1 MTTTDL
7 SRGDAVEPS
16 TPGAAPGSPSANGQ
30 AAKGAP
36 GTVDGYTASN
46 IQVLEGLEPVRRR
59 PGMFIGSTD
68 IRGLHHL
75 VYEIVDNSVDEA
87 LAGHCDRIRITI
99 HPDRSVTVSDNG
111 RGIPVDAHPTHKV
124 SALELIMTTL
134 HAGGKFGGGGYKVA
148 GGLHGVGASVVN
160 ALSTRCRVEVR
171 KNGQVHVH
179 EYERG
184 VPTGSLRVAGQ
195 TDEHGTTTT
204 FLADDII
211 FESLDY
217 EFATLA
223 QRFREM
229 AYLNAGLHF
238 TFVDEREDR
247 EVNFYFEGGIAS
259 FVSHLNRGRSV
270 VHPKPLYVSR
280 EMGTNGTAVS
290 VEVALQYNDGFDE
303 KVFAFA
309 NTIHTVDGGS
319 HLTGFRAAI
328 TRQLNDYARKAG
340 MLKESDPSLT
350 GEDVRE
356 GLTAIVSVK
365 LQDPQFE
372 GQTKGKLGNAEVRSA
387 VDTVV
392 NDYLGQHFHENPA
405 DARRIVEKSMTAA
418 RAREAARK
426 ARDLVIRKTAMEG
439 LSLPGKL
446 ADCSERD
453 PAKCEIFIVE
463 GDSAG
468 GTAKQG
474 RDRGYQAVLPL
485 RGKILNVEKSRLDKM
500 LSSAELRTL
509 ITALGTGIGDT
520 FNVDKLRYNRVVIM
534 TDADLDGGHIRTL
547 LLTFFF
553 RHMEPLITQRHLYI
567 ARPPLYRIT
576 HGRELRYAFDDAE
589 RDRVIK
595 QINRKVEVNRYKGL
609 GEMTATQLWE
619 TTMDPSTRKMMRVE
633 IEDAIVADQT
643 IDMCLGP
650 DVAPRKRWI
659 QTHASEVKNLDT
671 IG

>member
-1 MTTTDL
+1 
-7 SRGDAVEPS
+7 
-16 TPGAAPGSPSANGQ
+16 
-30 AAKGAP
+30 
-36 GTVDGYTASN
+36 
-46 IQVLEGLEPVRRR
+46 
-59 PGMFIGSTD
+59 
-68 IRGLHHL
+68 
-75 VYEIVDNSVDEA
+75 
-87 LAGHCDRIRITI
+87 
-99 HPDRSVTVSDNG
+99 
-111 RGIPVDAHPTHKV
+111 
-124 SALELIMTTL
+124 
-134 HAGGKFGGGGYKVA
+134 
-148 GGLHGVGASVVN
+148 
-160 ALSTRCRVEVR
+160 
-171 KNGQVHVH
+171 
-179 EYERG
+179 
-184 VPTGSLRVAGQ
+184 
-195 TDEHGTTTT
+195 
-204 FLADDII
+204 
-211 FESLDY
+211 
-217 EFATLA
+217 
-223 QRFREM
+223 
-229 AYLNAGLHF
+229 
-238 TFVDEREDR
+238 VDEREDR

-259 FVSHLNRGRSV
+259 FVSHLNRGRAV

-280 EMGTNGTAVS
+280 EMGTNGTAVN

-372 GQTKGKLGNAEVRSA
+372 GQTKGKLGNPEVRSA

-392 NDYLGQHFHENPA
+392 NDYVGEYFHENPS

-426 ARDLVIRKTAMEG
+426 ARDLVIRKTALEG

-474 RDRGYQAVLPL
+474 RDRSNQAVLPL

-520 FNVDKLRYNRVVIM
+520 FNVDKLRYDRVVIM
-534 TDADLDGGHIRTL
+534 TDADVDGSHIRTL

-553 RHMEPLITQRHLYI
+553 RHMEPLITQGHLYI

-576 HGRELRYAFDDAE
+576 HGRELHYAFDDAE
-589 RDRVIK
+589 RDVIT
-595 QINRKVEVNRYKGL
+595 QRINRKVEINRYKGL

-619 TTMDPSTRKMMRVE
+619 TTMDPTTRKMMRVE

-671 IG
+671 VG

>member
-1 MTTTDL
+1 M
-7 SRGDAVEPS
+7 
-16 TPGAAPGSPSANGQ
+16 
-30 AAKGAP
+30 
-36 GTVDGYTASN
+36 
-46 IQVLEGLEPVRRR
+46 
-59 PGMFIGSTD
+59 
-68 IRGLHHL
+68 
-75 VYEIVDNSVDEA
+75 
-87 LAGHCDRIRITI
+87 
-99 HPDRSVTVSDNG
+99 
-111 RGIPVDAHPTHKV
+111 
-124 SALELIMTTL
+124 
-134 HAGGKFGGGGYKVA
+134 
-148 GGLHGVGASVVN
+148 
-160 ALSTRCRVEVR
+160 EVR
-171 KNGQVHVH
+171 KNGRVHVH
-179 EYERG
+179 EYERD

>member
-1 MTTTDL
+1 MTDPPQV
-7 SRGDAVEPS
+7 SGS
-16 TPGAAPGSPSANGQ
+16 GAAD
-30 AAKGAP
+30 
-36 GTVDGYTASN
+36 DGYTASN

-87 LAGHCDRIRITI
+87 LAGVCDHIWITI
-99 HPDRSVTVSDNG
+99 HPDNSVTVADNG
-111 RGIPVDAHPTHKV
+111 RGIPVDLHRTHKV

-134 HAGGKFGGGGYKVA
+134 HAGGKFGGGGYKVS

-160 ALSTRCRVEVR
+160 ALSRWLRVEVHKGGKR
-171 KNGQVHVH
+171 YVQ

-184 VPTGSLRVAGQ
+184 VPKAPVRAVGE
-195 TDEHGTTTT
+195 TDETGTTIT
-204 FLADDII
+204 FLADDEV

-229 AYLNAGLHF
+229 AYLNAGLQF
-238 TFVDEREDR
+238 TFIDERQDR
-247 EVNFYFEGGIAS
+247 ELNFYFEGGIAA
-259 FVSHLNRGRSV
+259 FVSHLNRGRGV
-270 VHPKPLYVSR
+270 IHPRPLFVSR
-280 EMGTNGTAVS
+280 EVGTNGKTVS
-290 VEVALQYNDGFDE
+290 VEVALQYNESFDE
-303 KVFAFA
+303 KIFAFA
-309 NTIHTVDGGS
+309 NTIHNVDGGT
-319 HLTGFRAAI
+319 HLTGFRSAI

-340 MLKESDPSLT
+340 LLKESDASLT

-356 GLTAIVSVK
+356 GLTAIISVK
-365 LQDPQFE
+365 LAEPQFE
-372 GQTKGKLGNAEVRSA
+372 GQTKGKLGSPEVRSA
-387 VDTVV
+387 VETVV
-392 NDYLGQHFHENPA
+392 NDYLSQYFHENPG
-405 DARRIVEKSMTAA
+405 DARRIVEKSLTAA
-418 RAREAARK
+418 RAREAARR
-426 ARDLVIRKTAMEG
+426 ARDLVIRKGAFEG
-439 LSLPGKL
+439 LTLPGKL

-453 PAKCEIFIVE
+453 PSKCEIFIVE

-474 RDRGYQAVLPL
+474 RDRGFQAVLPL

-520 FNVDKLRYNRVVIM
+520 FNLDKLRYDRVIVM

-553 RHMEPLITQRHLYI
+553 RHMEPLITQGHLYI
-567 ARPPLYRIT
+567 ARPPLYRIPS
-576 HGRELRYAFDDAE
+576 GKQFLYAYNEEE
-589 RDRVIK
+589 RDAILK
-595 QINRKVEVNRYKGL
+595 QINRRVDVNRYKGL
-609 GEMTATQLWE
+609 GEMTAEQLWD
-619 TTMDPSTRKMMRVE
+619 TTMNPQVRKLLRVE
-633 IEDAIVADQT
+633 IEDAIVADET
-643 IDMCLGP
+643 IDMCLGA
-650 DVAPRKRWI
+650 DVGPRKRWI
-659 QTHASEVKNLDT
+659 QTHAGEVQNLDT